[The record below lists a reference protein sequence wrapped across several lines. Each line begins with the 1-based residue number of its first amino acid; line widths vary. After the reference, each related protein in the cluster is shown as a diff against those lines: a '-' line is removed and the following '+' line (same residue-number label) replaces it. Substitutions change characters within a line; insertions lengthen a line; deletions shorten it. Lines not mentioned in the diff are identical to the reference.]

1 MYSVQRAVCLFAAA
15 LFVQCVAA
23 ASAVGALA
31 TDLAGGQVEAL
42 ETILSYFALLSL
54 GIIGTFL
61 GFVRWFL
68 KRWNP
73 KQLDPV
79 TLLMMERLKSDGDLG
94 PLCQRMSNL
103 EDTVKKVVDHIGQD
117 MADQD
122 CKPEW
127 DR

>member
-1 MYSVQRAVCLFAAA
+1 MYSVQRAVYLFAVA

-23 ASAVGALA
+23 AAALA
-31 TDLAGGQVEAL
+31 AELAGSQVEAL

-61 GFVRWFL
+61 AFVRWFL

-79 TLLMMERLKSDGDLG
+79 TLLMMEKLKSDGDLG

-103 EDTVKKVVDHIGQD
+103 EDTVKKVVDHIGKD
-117 MADQD
+117 MADQE